1 MNLDEIRTHISSLD
15 KELLTLLAK
24 RKGLSLEVARSKLKN
39 PRPIRDQE
47 REQALL
53 VELINVGRPLGLDA
67 HYITQIYHTIIEDSV
82 RSQQALLQDLLNPQ
96 DEVPAISVAFLGL
109 RGSYSNMAARK
120 YLSRFQA
127 TLVEHNCDSFQQI
140 FDTVESGQAQY
151 GILPIENTSSGAI
164 NDVFDLMQHTSL
176 SIVGELT
183 QPIEHC
189 LLVAVDTEVSKLKTL
204 YTHPQVYQQCSQY
217 LKTLPN
223 VTVEFC
229 AASSNAMEL
238 VAKVQR
244 DDIGAMGSADGG
256 ELHGLKPLVT
266 GLANQKQNMTRFI
279 VVARKPVEVAEQIPA
294 KTSFIMSTGQ
304 QSGALVET
312 LLVLRNHDIPM
323 TKLESRPIIGNP
335 WEEMFYVDVAAN
347 VNSAQMQA
355 ALVELKDIV
364 RFIKI
369 LGCYPSAEVAPTH
382 ISAKALSQETALG
395 QDTLAST
402 KKAHQNKPA
411 LSPQETTPNSVLPL
425 SLQVGRFNMSGQ
437 EPLLAALVNSWPETV
452 SLQEM
457 ARHLKEHG
465 GQVLALPCFGV
476 GDHQHEQA
484 RLQQLREVAAQF
496 DLAAMTWVHT
506 PEQLKRAAESL
517 DVLLLQPLAAGREA
531 LLMAAG
537 RCTRPVLLPV
547 SEIEEDTLAAAEL
560 ILAQGNQQVALLAGQ
575 ERSLSQ
581 LLSLQ
586 KHSRLPLV
594 SQLNGQDALLSE
606 LAGALQSAGVQG
618 FALRFDESE
627 SLAPMQQLAQ
637 RVYQG

>member
-1 MNLDEIRTHISSLD
+1 MNLDEIRTHISRLD

-24 RKGLSLEVARSKLKN
+24 RKGLSLEVARSKLEN
-39 PRPIRDQE
+39 PRPIRDQV

-53 VELINVGRPLGLDA
+53 VELINQGRQLGLDA
-67 HYITQIYHTIIEDSV
+67 HYVTQLYHTIIEDSV
-82 RSQQALLQDLLNPQ
+82 LSQQALLQDLLNPQ

-127 TLVEHNCDSFQQI
+127 TMVEHNCETFQQI

-189 LLVAVDTEVSKLKTL
+189 LLVAVDTDVSKLKTL

-217 LKTLPN
+217 LKTLPG
-223 VTVEFC
+223 VKVEFC

-238 VAKVQR
+238 VASLKR

-256 ELHGLKPLVT
+256 ELHGLKPLVR

-279 VVARKPVEVAEQIPA
+279 VVARKPVEVAAQIPA

-312 LLVLRNHDIPM
+312 LLVLRSHHITM

-347 VNSAQMQA
+347 VNSTEMQA
-355 ALVELKDIV
+355 ALKELKDIV

-369 LGCYPSAEVAPTH
+369 LGCYPSAEVAPTR
-382 ISAKALSQETALG
+382 IPSKALSQGNAG
-395 QDTLAST
+395 AP
-402 KKAHQNKPA
+402 AAPA
-411 LSPQETTPNSVLPL
+411 LSPADKNAGM
-425 SLQVGRFNMSGQ
+425 SLQIGRFYMSHQ
-437 EPLLAALVNSWPETV
+437 EPLLAAMLATWTDRS
-452 SLQEM
+452 SLQET
-457 ARHLKEHG
+457 ARRLKEHG
-465 GQVLALPCFGV
+465 GQVLAAPCFGT
-476 GDHQHEQA
+476 GDTSQQQQ
-484 RLQQLREVAAQF
+484 RLQQLREIAAQF
-496 DLAAMTWVHT
+496 DLAAMTLVHT
-506 PEQLKRAAESL
+506 PEQLSRAAESL
-517 DVLLLQPLAAGREA
+517 DLLLLQPIEGRRDELLTAAGRS
-531 LLMAAG
+531 
-537 RCTRPVLLPV
+537 TRPVLLPLADKQ
-547 SEIEEDTLAAAEL
+547 EQTLAEAEQ
-560 ILAQGNQQVALLAGQ
+560 ILTEGNQQLALLDTQ
-575 ERSLSQ
+575 SRSLPE
-581 LLSLQ
+581 LLRLQ
-586 KHSRLPLV
+586 QQSRLPLL
-594 SQLNGQDALLSE
+594 SQLPGQDSLLPNLGHALKE
-606 LAGALQSAGVQG
+606 AGIQG
-618 FALRFDESE
+618 FCI
-627 SLAPMQQLAQ
+627 SLHEEDDMVPLQQLAQ
-637 RVYQG
+637 RLYQD

>member
-53 VELINVGRPLGLDA
+53 VELINLGRPLGLDA
-67 HYITQIYHTIIEDSV
+67 HYVTQIYHTIIEDSV

-127 TLVEHNCDSFQQI
+127 NLVEHNCDSFQQI

-189 LLVAVDTEVSKLKTL
+189 LLVAVDTDVSKLKTL

-217 LKTLPN
+217 LKTLPE

-238 VAKVQR
+238 VAKAQR

-347 VNSAQMQA
+347 VNSTQMQA
-355 ALVELKDIV
+355 ALAELKDIV

-382 ISAKALSQETALG
+382 ISAKALSQEA
-395 QDTLAST
+395 
-402 KKAHQNKPA
+402 A
-411 LSPQETTPNSVLPL
+411 LSQSTTKRAPQTPATPSAPSLLEPL
-425 SLQVGRFNMSGQ
+425 LLQVGRFNMSSK
-437 EPLLAALVNSWPETV
+437 EPLLTALVNNWPETV
-452 SLQEM
+452 SLQEI

-476 GDHQHEQA
+476 GDQQHEQA

-496 DLAAMTWVHT
+496 DLATMTWVHT

-517 DVLLLQPLAAGREA
+517 DVLLLQPLAAGKEE
-531 LLMAAG
+531 LLIAAG

-547 SEIEEDTLAAAEL
+547 SEVLEETLAAAEL
-560 ILAQGNQQVALLAGQ
+560 ILGQGNQQVALLAGQ

-586 KHSRLPLV
+586 KHSRLPLI
-594 SQLNGQDALLSE
+594 SQLNSRDALLPE

-618 FALRFDESE
+618 FALRVDESE